1 MTAETPAPVDPELL
15 LKAKK
20 RVALRMGFFTH
31 ALVYAVV
38 NGGLFVLNISQGS
51 EYLWSFWPLVGW
63 GIGLAAHGLATWF
76 SLNGEGLRERMV
88 KQEIDRLTRGR

>member
-1 MTAETPAPVDPELL
+1 MTAETPAPIDPELL

-38 NGGLFVLNISQGS
+38 NGGLFVLN
-51 EYLWSFWPLVGW
+51 
-63 GIGLAAHGLATWF
+63 
-76 SLNGEGLRERMV
+76 
-88 KQEIDRLTRGR
+88 